1 VAPKVLISAGEASG
15 DLYAAGLV
23 EALRRHRPELQFF
36 GCAGPRMQ
44 KAGVRPVVDAHSLA
58 VVGLVEVITHIPR
71 IYGEYRKL
79 LDAARKER
87 PEVAILTDS
96 PDFHLRVA
104 RRLKKLGIPVLYLVA
119 PQVWAWRKGRLPLM
133 RRTIDKLLCIFPFE
147 PEFFARHG
155 IDATYIGHPLTR
167 LVKPSASRAEL
178 RRRFDIPE
186 GTPLVALL
194 PGSRI
199 GEAARHLPILLDAVE
214 RLRATAQSVPH
225 FILAVP
231 PGTIPL
237 GSNSRERILAAS
249 IQLVEGQTWDVLVCA
264 DVALAAS
271 GTVTIEACL
280 LETPMVTFYRVN
292 SISWWMGKALVRVP
306 FYSMVNLVAG
316 RRIVPELIQD
326 QMTAESLAQE
336 ALALLENK
344 VARDGMR
351 RNLAEVAGKLSGS
364 HDGHDEL
371 ETDPLEVAAAL
382 VEKYLAKKHL
392 TKEEMVHVS

>member
-1 VAPKVLISAGEASG
+1 
-15 DLYAAGLV
+15 
-23 EALRRHRPELQFF
+23 
-36 GCAGPRMQ
+36 MQ

-79 LDAARKER
+79 LAAARTER

-104 RRLKKLGIPVLYLVA
+104 RQLKKLGIPVLYLVA

-133 RRTIDKLLCIFPFE
+133 RRTIDRLLCIFPFE
-147 PEFFARHG
+147 PEFFARHR

-167 LVKPSASRAEL
+167 LVQPSASRTEL

-186 GTPLVALL
+186 HTPLIALL
-194 PGSRI
+194 PGSRT
-199 GEAARHLPILLDAVE
+199 GEAARHLPVLLDAAE
-214 RLRATAQSVPH
+214 RLRNTAKSAPR

-237 GSNSRERILAAS
+237 GAGPLGSNFRERISSAS
-249 IQLVEGQTWDVLVCA
+249 IQLLEGKTWDVLVCA

-280 LETPMVTFYRVN
+280 LGTPMVTFYRVN
-292 SISWWMGKALVRVP
+292 NLSWWMGKALVRVP

-326 QMTAESLAQE
+326 QMTAENLARE
-336 ALALLENK
+336 TLALIENGDH
-344 VARDGMR
+344 RESMR
-351 RNLAEVAGKLSGS
+351 RDLAEVARKLSGP
-364 HDGHDEL
+364 E
-371 ETDPLEVAAAL
+371 DPIEVAASL
-382 VEKYLAKKHL
+382 VEKHLSEKHL
-392 TKEEMVHVS
+392 SKEEMVHVS